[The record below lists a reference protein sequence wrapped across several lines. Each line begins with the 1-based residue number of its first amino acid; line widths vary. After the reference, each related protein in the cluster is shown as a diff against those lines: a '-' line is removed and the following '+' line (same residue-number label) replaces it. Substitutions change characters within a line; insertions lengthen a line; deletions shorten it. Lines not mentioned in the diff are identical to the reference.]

1 MKRFIEGQHQVQ
13 SIFLPECLV
22 DFVDQTNPE
31 GVMDVYV
38 AELNLAAWSEC
49 S

>member
-1 MKRFIEGQHQVQ
+1 MKRFIEGQHPVQ

-22 DFVDQTNPE
+22 DFVDQDNPV
-31 GVMDVYV
+31 GFMDVYV
-38 AELNLAAWSEC
+38 AELNLATWSDC